1 VGWIECGGDEGG
13 TACGC
18 SGGEEGSGAFEG
30 PSTKKDKKKGPTARE
45 KEIDWKLMEGL
56 RRQEAV
62 EKMYDDDDDDDSED
76 EEDEEDEEESGSESE
91 NGDEDGREDKVEES
105 EREDGDD
112 GNEIEEESSDEEEED
127 EEVPV
132 RSALTARKRVRFVI
146 LDDSDDE

>member
-1 VGWIECGGDEGG
+1 LSAAEVKAGPHADEAGVKRAAAHLKG
-13 TACGC
+13 LQ
-18 SGGEEGSGAFEG
+18 
-30 PSTKKDKKKGPTARE
+30 TKKGRKKSPTARE

-56 RRQEAV
+56 RRQEAG
-62 EKMYDDDDDDDSED
+62 EKLHDDDSED
-76 EEDEEDEEESGSESE
+76 EEDLEGSGGESE
-91 NGDEDGREDKVEES
+91 DGDEDGREDEVDES

-112 GNEIEEESSDEEEED
+112 GNEIEEESNDEEEED